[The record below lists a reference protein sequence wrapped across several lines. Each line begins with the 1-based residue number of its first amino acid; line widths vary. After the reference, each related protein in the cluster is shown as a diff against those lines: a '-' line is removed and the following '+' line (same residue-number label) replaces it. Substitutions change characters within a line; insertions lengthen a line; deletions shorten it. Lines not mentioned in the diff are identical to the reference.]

1 MSQLRRNSK
10 FGIGRAAMNGWR
22 FTARNGMFLFKAG
35 LIPLAFH
42 LAGNLFVFYVHPD
55 AGMVEAFLWT
65 MPASIFLAWYSFI
78 IVRRIVLD
86 ETPDN
91 LPTDATF
98 RQGRNYCQRVS
109 IILSLLFNM
118 GLAAMGS
125 ALSMIVQSGK
135 LEEGNA
141 AITLVAI
148 VAMLLTLWSFRFGAL
163 ALAAAVDYPLASFL
177 RQVAGFEFSL
187 RLLGLGMLVALPL
200 VFLVELI
207 ASNFIENPLDPNQQ
221 DLLLMVIIGSP
232 LALSLS
238 ILLTAATTFAL
249 KEMLGNSENTGTT

>member
-22 FTARNGMFLFKAG
+22 FTARNGMFLFKTG
-35 LIPLAFH
+35 IIPLALH
-42 LAGNLFVFYVHPD
+42 LACNLFVFYAHPD
-55 AGMVEAFLWT
+55 ASMVESFLWT
-65 MPASIFLAWYSFI
+65 LPASVFMAWYSFI
-78 IVRRIVLD
+78 IVRRIVLN

-91 LPTDATF
+91 LPADAAF

-125 ALSMIVQSGK
+125 ALGMIVKSGR

-141 AITLVAI
+141 AITVVAI

-163 ALAAAVDYPLASFL
+163 ALVAAVDYPLAAFL
-177 RQVAGFEFSL
+177 RQVAGFEFSV

-207 ASNFIENPLDPNQQ
+207 ASSLIENPFDPSQQ
-221 DLLLMVIIGSP
+221 DLLFMVIIGSP
-232 LALSLS
+232 LALGLS

-249 KEMLGNSENTGTT
+249 KEMLGNSENYTTT